1 MAGRFDTSRRPPPVR
16 IGLAAARYQQ
26 ARMLEDTER
35 MALAAG
41 NYGQREARF
50 GNVPIAL
57 RIHTKAGPNSP
68 LGVKGA
74 KPLGRT
80 IRKRGYPPITGSG
93 PTPPA
98 VK

>member
-1 MAGRFDTSRRPPPVR
+1 MAGRLDTSRRPPPVR

-41 NYGQREARF
+41 DYGQRELRF
-50 GNVPIAL
+50 ASVPIRL
-57 RIHTKAGPNSP
+57 RIRNAGGPNNVI
-68 LGVKGA
+68 GVKGA

-80 IRKRGYPPITGSG
+80 IRKRGYPPITGAAV
-93 PTPPA
+93 TPA
-98 VK
+98 K